1 MGSLSTTFNKSIQKK
16 FFLFKYFY
24 QVVNMRNV
32 FLFLLILLAIF
43 STIEAG
49 SKACKITKLKVA
61 IFGCKSLCNYC
72 HKYYGGKAKCLKVC
86 KQKPCPST
94 TTTATTTNTTA
105 NTTKTSPTTNT
116 TSKNPKTTK
125 KTTVITKIITV
136 KANITTT
143 NTKKS
148 SANTKKSTA
157 TTLNG
162 ITRTTKSA
170 ANSTKILLTKK
181 ISATTKK
188 PKAATKKPK
197 KSTNKK
203 TKVTISNKA
212 DWDEIKPI
220 GIHKDQCDPFMIF
233 YMDISNFQKKYHKW
247 ITLVFVDSNW
257 LYFIPIS

>member
-1 MGSLSTTFNKSIQKK
+1 MGSLSTTFNKSRQKK

-24 QVVNMRNV
+24 QILNMRNV

-94 TTTATTTNTTA
+94 TTAPTTKSTTTTHANTTSTTTKSPSMTTNTTA
-105 NTTKTSPTTNT
+105 TSTNTTANATKISPTTNT
-116 TSKNPKTTK
+116 TSKNPT
-125 KTTVITKIITV
+125 TTVITKIITV
-136 KANITTT
+136 KANITTA

-148 SANTKKSTA
+148 SANTNKSSGNTNKSTA

-181 ISATTKK
+181 ISATTKRNQK
-188 PKAATKKPK
+188 NP
-197 KSTNKK
+197 
-203 TKVTISNKA
+203 
-212 DWDEIKPI
+212 PI
-220 GIHKDQCDPFMIF
+220 RK
-233 YMDISNFQKKYHKW
+233 QK
-247 ITLVFVDSNW
+247 
-257 LYFIPIS
+257 

>member
-1 MGSLSTTFNKSIQKK
+1 MGSLSTTFNKSRQKK

-61 IFGCKSLCNYC
+61 IFGCKSLCDYC

-94 TTTATTTNTTA
+94 TTTTTTKSTSITTTKSTSTTTKTTA
-105 NTTKTSPTTNT
+105 NTTKTKTTNT
-116 TSKNPKTTK
+116 TSKNPTTTQ
-125 KTTVITKIITV
+125 KTTVITKNITV
-136 KANITTT
+136 KANITTA

-162 ITRTTKSA
+162 ITKTTKSA

-181 ISATTKK
+181 ISAT
-188 PKAATKKPK
+188 
-197 KSTNKK
+197 
-203 TKVTISNKA
+203 
-212 DWDEIKPI
+212 
-220 GIHKDQCDPFMIF
+220 
-233 YMDISNFQKKYHKW
+233 
-247 ITLVFVDSNW
+247 
-257 LYFIPIS
+257 

>member
-1 MGSLSTTFNKSIQKK
+1 MGSLSTTFNKSRQKK

-24 QVVNMRNV
+24 QIVNMRNV

-61 IFGCKSLCNYC
+61 IFGCKSLCDYC

-94 TTTATTTNTTA
+94 TTA
-105 NTTKTSPTTNT
+105 NTTKISPITNT
-116 TSKNPKTTK
+116 TSKNPTTTK
-125 KTTVITKIITV
+125 KTTVITKNITV

-148 SANTKKSTA
+148 SANTNKSSANTKKSTA
-157 TTLNG
+157 TTLNK

-188 PKAATKKPK
+188 PKSTTENPK
-197 KSTNKK
+197 KSINVKA
-203 TKVTISNKA
+203 KVTI
-212 DWDEIKPI
+212 
-220 GIHKDQCDPFMIF
+220 
-233 YMDISNFQKKYHKW
+233 
-247 ITLVFVDSNW
+247 
-257 LYFIPIS
+257 